1 MSAMIDQSYLDFFA
15 IAIDAYEIDNNT
27 IYRKLMMTLI
37 GHYQSAHKDIEL
49 SLLLIEREAS
59 LVFSAEALE
68 TFYEEIYDSIDIIK
82 LYKSKLKAFENKE
95 ILFEDLHEIID
106 KVHVLL
112 VNYLDRVSTLE
123 VKAIQAREMNI
134 A

>member
-15 IAIDAYEIDNNT
+15 IAIDAYDIDNNA

-37 GHYQSAHKDIEL
+37 THYQSVNKKVEL
-49 SLLLIEREAS
+49 SLLVIETEEY
-59 LVFSAEALE
+59 LLFSNEELE

-82 LYKSKLKAFENKE
+82 LYKSRLKALKRQE
-95 ILFEDLHEIID
+95 ILFDDLYTVID
-106 KVHVLL
+106 KVHLLL
-112 VNYLDRVSTLE
+112 VTYLDRVSTLE
-123 VKAIQAREMNI
+123 VKAIQSKAMNL